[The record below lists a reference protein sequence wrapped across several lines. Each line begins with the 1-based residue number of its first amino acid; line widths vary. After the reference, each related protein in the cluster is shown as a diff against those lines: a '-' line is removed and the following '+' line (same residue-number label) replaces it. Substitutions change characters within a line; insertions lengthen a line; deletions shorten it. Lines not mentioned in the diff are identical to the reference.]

1 MATFF
6 TDTSKLGGNP
16 FEPKRKFRWIV
27 SFSSVGEEASFMATA
42 VNKPGTANEVLKHEF
57 LNHEF
62 KFPTKTKWQP
72 ITVKLID
79 SFQANMGS
87 KFYNLMRG
95 AGYVQPE
102 TLEAAMTGITK
113 ANMAAAVGEI
123 TIRQLDG
130 GDVVSGTPDM
140 IGDDPNP
147 AFYAGNIREEWKLV
161 NGIIT
166 KISWGEGMSYTE
178 TGIVEV
184 EVGLEYDFAYY
195 TEFGKP
201 TT

>member
-1 MATFF
+1 M
-6 TDTSKLGGNP
+6 
-16 FEPKRKFRWIV
+16 
-27 SFSSVGEEASFMATA
+27 
-42 VNKPGTANEVLKHEF
+42 
-57 LNHEF
+57 NHEF
-62 KFPTKTKWQP
+62 KFPTKITWQP

-102 TLEAAMTGITK
+102 TMDQSLVGITK

-130 GDVVSGTPDM
+130 GNVVSSTPDK
-140 IGDDPNP
+140 IGDDPTP
-147 AFYAGNIREEWKLV
+147 DFYAGDVREEWKLV

-166 KISWGEGMSYTE
+166 KVSWGEGMSYSE

-195 TEFGKP
+195 NEYGP
-201 TT
+201 TGP